1 MALDF
6 NSIVKKVKEAMI
18 EEKVDLSKD
27 EDLSIAVMN
36 LIALEEHF
44 FFSAEKTKK
53 NEYFDLLGE
62 IRETRKEMMKKLLPK
77 TEGESWC
84 ISKHLLSASMRL
96 IEVGTKLQS
105 DGKKEEAKDAFDRA
119 YKMYSIFW
127 ALKLKVVN
135 MDDVK
140 GMAHEDKPWGI
151 EDIVSKMVN
160 CCDE

>member
-53 NEYFDLLGE
+53 NEYFDL
-62 IRETRKEMMKKLLPK
+62 
-77 TEGESWC
+77 
-84 ISKHLLSASMRL
+84 
-96 IEVGTKLQS
+96 
-105 DGKKEEAKDAFDRA
+105 
-119 YKMYSIFW
+119 
-127 ALKLKVVN
+127 
-135 MDDVK
+135 
-140 GMAHEDKPWGI
+140 
-151 EDIVSKMVN
+151 
-160 CCDE
+160 